1 MSTWPWILKPRHPC
15 FYKLKKEK
23 THTGMNIS
31 FTSRLKV
38 ALLVLVLSLSILIVT
53 IIFDTWGIRSHSP
66 KTFNTANSATVTV
79 LPSEPKP
86 KPKTK
91 TKTPPIPNPKIPSPS
106 PKINTDITQY
116 NSDDETDSESI
127 SNGGSSPGGGGGGGG
142 GILLAYP
149 APLAELKEIKLLF
162 QVDNPVSIN
171 FDDPKIA
178 DSDFIDQLPDMPLR
192 TSGFVGISNKGNSCY
207 ADATLQ
213 MLYRMPFIRKVLAN
227 FGVYY
232 ERAKKIVKEKTDRIK
247 SLEDQKEADSQS
259 EISRLSRD
267 LEDITKAASVLEGLN
282 HMFHQLHSGTSSAN
296 FSFER
301 TMQCMPDIFA
311 GFGQQDAFEYLIAI
325 LGSIKD
331 FLPPSQHHH
340 FMFNLVYGGTEIC
353 PKDPSYTF
361 IRSETIT
368 PQTNIILDLK
378 EIMPPAYDF
387 LGNLLVEPEEN
398 LDVLI
403 SKYFSDE
410 IINGVKLE
418 NGCEGQL
425 KKYTKFA
432 SLSEILI
439 IQLKRLIDFEQN
451 IKRTEDVIMPL
462 EYDFGQLIGNGHPS
476 VKYRLKMFIEHIGK
490 SGSSGHYVAHHR
502 EADGKWVTYNDS
514 SVYGCSNIYDELNV
528 GYIYFYERII

>member
-1 MSTWPWILKPRHPC
+1 MFQESLMSTWPWILKPRHPC

-23 THTGMNIS
+23 THTDMNIS

-38 ALLVLVLSLSILIVT
+38 ALLVLGLSLSILTVV
-53 IIFDTWGIRSHSP
+53 IISDTWGIRSHSS
-66 KTFNTANSATVTV
+66 KTFNTANSGTVIV

-86 KPKTK
+86 K
-91 TKTPPIPNPKIPSPS
+91 TKTPPILKPKIPS
-106 PKINTDITQY
+106 PKINTDIPQY

-127 SNGGSSPGGGGGGGG
+127 SNGGNSDTPSPGGGGGGGG
-142 GILLAYP
+142 ILPASP

-171 FDDPKIA
+171 LDYPKIA
-178 DSDFIDQLPDMPLR
+178 DSDFIDQLPDLPLR
-192 TSGFVGISNKGNSCY
+192 ASGFVGISNKGNSCY

-213 MLYRMPFIRKVLAN
+213 MLYRMPFIRKVMAN

-247 SLEDQKEADSQS
+247 SLEDQKGADSQS

-353 PKDPSYTF
+353 PKNPSYTF

-378 EIMPPAYDF
+378 ETMPP
-387 LGNLLVEPEEN
+387 VEPEEN

-403 SKYFSDE
+403 SKYFSAE
-410 IINGVKLE
+410 IINEVKLE
-418 NGCEGQL
+418 NGGEGQL

-451 IKRTEDVIMPL
+451 IKKTEHVLMPL
-462 EYDFGQLIGNGHPS
+462 EYDFGRLIGNGHPS

-502 EADGKWVTYNDS
+502 EADGKWVTYDDS
-514 SVYGCSNIYDELNV
+514 SVYECSNIYDELKV